1 MLWELLSESPGAL
14 DLTIRFCS
22 SAPFLADLLVKNPG
36 MIDELQDSLL
46 GGVMPVR
53 DDLEKELWE
62 LCGRHSVDVLPSL
75 IAFKVSKQLRI
86 GINDLLEQQSP
97 HVIAASLSD
106 LAESLLQFVIS
117 RQKPILPEKT
127 QPMKRGIESVEC
139 TGFIVLA
146 MGKFGGRE
154 MNYASDV
161 DVVFLYDEITAR
173 EFLGECSDSEFGLLF
188 GEIANKVLQ
197 VFNQFT
203 PQGRLYEVDSR
214 LRPGGRS
221 GPIVSSLEAF
231 QRYFSPEG
239 LAAVWERQALVKA
252 RVVIGGENAV
262 QRVKSVIHNAV
273 YDHNWSELDLKEIYS
288 MRLRMEETAAKDNL
302 KRGPGGVVD
311 IEFLVQVLQLI
322 YGKNNIDLQTPN
334 TLAGLDSL
342 ALAGIME
349 NEMAQSLRNAYD
361 LLRKIEGRLRLLD
374 VRLGHVFPT
383 GYQERNQLANLLNRE
398 NGEALANEVFRT
410 TAWVR
415 GVFDEMFSCV
425 QSDLDG
431 NTILVRPDKLQS
443 VHTNEY
449 KNAKK

>member
-1 MLWELLSESPGAL
+1 
-14 DLTIRFCS
+14 
-22 SAPFLADLLVKNPG
+22 
-36 MIDELQDSLL
+36 L

-117 RQKPILPEKT
+117 RQKPILPEQM
-127 QPMKRGIESVEC
+127 QPMKMGIESVES

-173 EFLGECSDSEFGLLF
+173 ESLGECSDSEFGLLF

-252 RVVIGGENAV
+252 RVVIGGETAV
-262 QRVKSVIHNAV
+262 QRVKSVIHEAV
-273 YDHNWSELDLKEIYS
+273 YDHNWSELDFKEIYS

-311 IEFLVQVLQLI
+311 IEFLVQALQLI
-322 YGKNNIDLQTPN
+322 YGKHNIDLQTPN

-342 ALAGIME
+342 ALA
-349 NEMAQSLRNAYD
+349 
-361 LLRKIEGRLRLLD
+361 
-374 VRLGHVFPT
+374 
-383 GYQERNQLANLLNRE
+383 
-398 NGEALANEVFRT
+398 
-410 TAWVR
+410 
-415 GVFDEMFSCV
+415 
-425 QSDLDG
+425 
-431 NTILVRPDKLQS
+431 
-443 VHTNEY
+443 
-449 KNAKK
+449 

>member
-1 MLWELLSESPGAL
+1 
-14 DLTIRFCS
+14 
-22 SAPFLADLLVKNPG
+22 

-46 GGVMPVR
+46 GGVMPIR
-53 DDLEKELWE
+53 DDLENELWE

-86 GINDLLEQQSP
+86 GINDLLEQRSP

-106 LAESLLQFVIS
+106 LAESLLQFVVS
-117 RQKPILPEKT
+117 RQEPILPQKMR
-127 QPMKRGIESVEC
+127 PLKKGVDSVESM
-139 TGFIVLA
+139 GFIVLA

-161 DVVFLYDEITAR
+161 DVVFLYDEKTAR
-173 EFLGECSDSEFGLLF
+173 DCLGEYSDSEFGFLF

-231 QRYFSPEG
+231 QQYFSPEG

-252 RVVIGGENAV
+252 RAVIGGETAV
-262 QRVKSVIHNAV
+262 QRVKSVIHEAV
-273 YDHNWSELDLKEIYS
+273 YDHNWKESDLKEIYA

-311 IEFLVQVLQLI
+311 IEFLVQALQLI
-322 YGKNNIDLQTPN
+322 YGKNNFDLQTPN

-342 ALAGIME
+342 ALAGIMK

-374 VRLGHVFPT
+374 VRLGHVFPK
-383 GYQERNQLANLLNRE
+383 GYRERNQLANLLNRE
-398 NGEALANEVFRT
+398 NGEALAGEVFQT
-410 TAWVR
+410 IQWVR
-415 GVFDEMFSCV
+415 SVFDEIFSSV
-425 QSDLDG
+425 QSDLAG
-431 NTILVRPDKLQS
+431 N
-443 VHTNEY
+443 
-449 KNAKK
+449 KNLSESQEI